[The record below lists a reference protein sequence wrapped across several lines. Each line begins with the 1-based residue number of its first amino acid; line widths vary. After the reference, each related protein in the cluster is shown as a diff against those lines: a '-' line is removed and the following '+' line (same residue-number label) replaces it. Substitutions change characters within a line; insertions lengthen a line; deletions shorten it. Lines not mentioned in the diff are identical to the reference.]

1 MSSSQKR
8 MALLHDDLDLF
19 LEFLGAF
26 HEDKWK
32 MESWYDLDS
41 YLEYCGKFKV
51 IVYDWEDDGWSVGS
65 IAKFTKYVQYQ
76 LCQYTIGKSQIVSA
90 FEDYKKIY
98 GKKTREVSVQTEVS
112 LDQNKKYYGPKVL

>member
-1 MSSSQKR
+1 

-32 MESWYDLDS
+32 MESWYDLVVDIS
-41 YLEYCGKFKV
+41 FCGKFSVK
-51 IVYDWEDDGWSVGS
+51 VYDWEDDGWSVAS
-65 IAKFTKYVQYQ
+65 IVKFTKYVQYQ
-76 LCQYTIGKSQIVSA
+76 LCQYTCGKSQIVSA
-90 FEDYKKIY
+90 FADYKKIW

-112 LDQNKKYYGPKVL
+112 LGQDKKYYGPKVL